1 MGSFKDVSRSDGY
14 CAKLSFDVI
23 FREAEFG
30 VGNNRVYIQKL
41 DKNAEGIRL
50 QVNPC
55 GFNTRFTA
63 DLKLS
68 DGQLIRT
75 VYVPAS
81 GDGWREIFIPFP
93 KEKIAGRHPFSVYRL
108 VVWFSGPAKG
118 RDLFRRCR
126 GGFQKIAE
134 RSRAAHRRAGLS
146 QTRLASRR
154 AGDAGIFV
162 P

>member
-1 MGSFKDVSRSDGY
+1 MNHKYFVMLFSFLVCLGGYAQPSARVMLDDFTTITSWQNMGGTENPEENIYWSRCGSFKDVSRSDGY

-93 KEKIAGRHPFSVYRL
+93 KEKIAGRHPFS
-108 VVWFSGPAKG
+108 
-118 RDLFRRCR
+118 
-126 GGFQKIAE
+126 
-134 RSRAAHRRAGLS
+134 
-146 QTRLASRR
+146 
-154 AGDAGIFV
+154 
-162 P
+162 